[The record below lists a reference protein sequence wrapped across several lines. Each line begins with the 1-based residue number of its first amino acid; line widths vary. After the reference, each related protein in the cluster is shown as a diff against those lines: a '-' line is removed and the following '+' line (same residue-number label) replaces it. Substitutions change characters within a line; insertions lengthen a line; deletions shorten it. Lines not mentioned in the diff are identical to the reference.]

1 MSAEPK
7 RYRFELKQGGER
19 VASGSAPSLGWA
31 LREGARYA
39 TIYEPDGP
47 VSLLVKPERPTKTPA
62 PEESVT

>member
-47 VSLLVKPERPTKTPA
+47 VSLLVKPGAPPKPQRPRRA
-62 PEESVT
+62 